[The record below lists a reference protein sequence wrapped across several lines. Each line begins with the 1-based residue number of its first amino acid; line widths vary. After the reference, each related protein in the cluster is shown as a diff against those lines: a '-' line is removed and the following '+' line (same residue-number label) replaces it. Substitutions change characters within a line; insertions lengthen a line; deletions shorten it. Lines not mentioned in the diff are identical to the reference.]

1 MLKKE
6 KLPIFTK
13 KYNMTAFNH
22 KLLDEISGRIS
33 DVEVLNILRTQKIDW
48 NYVAIIKEY
57 TNLKDDLISDW
68 LNISVKTFRNYKS
81 NQEVVL
87 RENTQEHVVLLISLF
102 KHGIEVFGTQKD
114 FDKWL
119 TTNNLY
125 LDNDTPMNYLKTISG
140 IRLIE
145 DRLTAIEYGDNV

>member
-1 MLKKE
+1 
-6 KLPIFTK
+6 
-13 KYNMTAFNH
+13 MTVFNN
-22 KLLDEISGRIS
+22 KLLDEIPGRIS
-33 DVEVLNILRTQKIDW
+33 DVEVLNILKTKKIDW
-48 NYVAIIKEY
+48 NYVAMIKEY

-87 RENTQEHVVLLISLF
+87 KENTQEHVIMLISLF
-102 KHGIEVFGTQKD
+102 KHGIEVFDTQEN
-114 FDKWL
+114 FYNWL
-119 TTNNLY
+119 ITNNFY

-145 DRLTAIEYGDNV
+145 GRLTGMEYGDNV

>member
-1 MLKKE
+1 
-6 KLPIFTK
+6 
-13 KYNMTAFNH
+13 MTAYN
-22 KLLDEISGRIS
+22 KLLDDIPGSIS
-33 DVEVLNILRTQKIDW
+33 DVEVLNILRDKNIDW

-87 RENTQEHVVLLISLF
+87 RENTQEHIVVLISLF
-102 KHGIEVFGTQKD
+102 KHGVEVFGTQEN
-114 FDKWL
+114 FHNWL
-119 TTNNLY
+119 TANNFY
-125 LDNDTPMNYLKTISG
+125 LDNDAPMNYLKTISG

-145 DRLTAIEYGDNV
+145 DRLTAIEYGDNI